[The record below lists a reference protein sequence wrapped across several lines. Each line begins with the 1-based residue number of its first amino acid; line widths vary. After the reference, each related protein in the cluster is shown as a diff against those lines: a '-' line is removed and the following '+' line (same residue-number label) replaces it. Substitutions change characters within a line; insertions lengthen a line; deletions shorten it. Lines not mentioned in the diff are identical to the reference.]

1 MPLLRLGEVRVG
13 IAPFFGEL
21 LSKIREKN
29 LEGSRGA
36 RETAQ
41 RWETTAQRK
50 TEKLW

>member
-21 LSKIREKN
+21 LSTVRMRN
-29 LEGSRGA
+29 LQDSAGA
-36 RETAQ
+36 RETAL
-41 RWETTAQRK
+41 RWETSAQRR